1 MDSAKLKRVQKIL
14 NIAIL
19 CFFLALIAVVAIVV
33 KDAFFKDIGKI
44 FKYIYNFI
52 FTRPWDVMTYLVLIC
67 GAGVSVLA
75 VVWIAY
81 NVIRKRGLYSY
92 IAPIVLFSMVLIA
105 LVAYHYRTRFV
116 AYVKNPEIATWTYI
130 ALLLVVDICVI
141 SVVNAIVARIADV
154 KYDAVYLANAETTE
168 SVSVNH
174 VEVIK
179 EETDE
184 KDDETREEIIVEETT
199 NEETVEEVKAEEV
212 KVEAPKEKKKYDTLD
227 TSIYGE
233 IIRRTFMEKYEG
245 LDDSTKAKYM
255 EIRRELLSYAGVRSR
270 ISKHCDSYRFKK
282 EIKVKINIQGKTLK
296 IFFAL
301 DPKAYKGTTYPIIDV
316 SGKKVYAEVPTLL
329 KVKSDLS
336 VKRAKQLIAD
346 LMDENDIERLPEA
359 PTDNDLVM
367 RQDLDIIRRSFVEK
381 MLKAPV
387 ELQEKYEELKSYIL
401 SYGVKARVSATSDS
415 FRYKKELLIKMTI
428 QGKTLKV
435 FFAVDPRFFD
445 GTTIPVIDVSNKK
458 SYVEVPSL
466 LKVKSGLSLKRAK
479 AIVDQVMQTKNLTR
493 GDIVQGEHVKDLKKL
508 KKAKAK

>member
-19 CFFLALIAVVAIVV
+19 CFFLALIAVVAIIV

-44 FKYIYNFI
+44 FNYIFNFI

-67 GAGVSVLA
+67 GAAVSVLA
-75 VVWIAY
+75 VVWIGY

-92 IAPIVLFSMVLIA
+92 VAPIVLFFMVLIA
-105 LVAYHYRTRFV
+105 LVAYHYRARFV
-116 AYVKNPEIATWTYI
+116 AYVKNPEIATFTYI
-130 ALLLVVDICVI
+130 ALLLVVDICII

-154 KYDAVYLANAETTE
+154 KFDAVYLANQESTE
-168 SVSVNH
+168 SISINH

-184 KDDETREEIIVEETT
+184 KEDDVKEEIVEEAKTD
-199 NEETVEEVKAEEV
+199 EIVE
-212 KVEAPKEKKKYDTLD
+212 VEAPKEKKKYDTLD

-301 DPKAYKGTTYPIIDV
+301 DPNAYKGTTYPIIDV
-316 SGKKVYAEVPTLL
+316 SSKKVYAEVPTLL

-359 PTDNDLVM
+359 PSDNDLVM

-401 SYGVKARVSATSDS
+401 SYGVKTRISATSDS

-466 LKVKSGLSLKRAK
+466 LKVKSSLSLKRAK
-479 AIVDQVMQTKNLTR
+479 AIVDQVMQTKNLSR

>member
-19 CFFLALIAVVAIVV
+19 CFFLALIAVVAIIV

-44 FKYIYNFI
+44 FNYIFNFI

-92 IAPIVLFSMVLIA
+92 VAPIVLFTMVLIA
-105 LVAYHYRTRFV
+105 LVAYHYRARFV
-116 AYVKNPEIATWTYI
+116 AYVKNPEIATFTYI
-130 ALLLVVDICVI
+130 ALLLVVDICII

-154 KYDAVYLANAETTE
+154 KSDAVYLANKESTE
-168 SVSVNH
+168 SVSINH
-174 VEVIK
+174 VEVVK

-184 KDDETREEIIVEETT
+184 KEDDVKEEIVEEAKTD
-199 NEETVEEVKAEEV
+199 ETV

-359 PTDNDLVM
+359 PSDNDLVM

-401 SYGVKARVSATSDS
+401 SYGVKTRVSATSDS

-458 SYVEVPSL
+458 SYAEVPSL

-479 AIVDQVMQTKNLTR
+479 AIVDQVMQTKNLSR